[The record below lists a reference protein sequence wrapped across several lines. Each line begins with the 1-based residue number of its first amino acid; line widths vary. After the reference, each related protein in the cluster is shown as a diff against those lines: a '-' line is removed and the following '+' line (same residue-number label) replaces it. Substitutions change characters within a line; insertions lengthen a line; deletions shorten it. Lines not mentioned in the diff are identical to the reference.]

1 MNTDSLLS
9 NIKTLVQSDYPSAEI
24 ILFGSRSRGEEN
36 AHSDWDILVIVEKD
50 ISEKEKIAI
59 NNKIFD
65 VEITSGEV
73 INAII
78 HTRRE
83 WSSPL
88 LQAMPFYTNV
98 MNEGVFV

>member
-1 MNTDSLLS
+1 MNSDSLLS

-24 ILFGSRSRGEEN
+24 ILYGSRSRREEN
-36 AHSDWDILVIVEKD
+36 ADSDWDILVIVEKD

-59 NNKIFD
+59 NYKIFD
-65 VEITSGEV
+65 VEIASGEV

-78 HTRRE
+78 HTRKE

-98 MNEGVFV
+98 MNEGVFA